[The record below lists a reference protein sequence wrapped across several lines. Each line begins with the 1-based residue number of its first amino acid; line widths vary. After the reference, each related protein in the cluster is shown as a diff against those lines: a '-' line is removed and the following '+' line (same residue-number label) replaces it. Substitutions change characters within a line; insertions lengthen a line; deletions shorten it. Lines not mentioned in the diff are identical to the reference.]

1 LGYRENCLFY
11 QEIRLLTNHFW
22 RAFHQARLR
31 AAVERATNI
40 SGGVCLNPVV
50 GISYE
55 LPKDMKAE
63 DASALRKL
71 AYRGSA

>member
-40 SGGVCLNPVV
+40 SGGVMFKSRRRNFL
-50 GISYE
+50 
-55 LPKDMKAE
+55 
-63 DASALRKL
+63 
-71 AYRGSA
+71 